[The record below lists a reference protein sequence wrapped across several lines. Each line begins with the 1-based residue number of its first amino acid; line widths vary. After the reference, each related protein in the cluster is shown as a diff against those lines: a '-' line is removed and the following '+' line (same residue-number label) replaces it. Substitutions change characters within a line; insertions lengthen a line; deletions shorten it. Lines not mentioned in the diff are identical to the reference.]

1 MGNPALARNLFE
13 RGHDPALHLRVGD
26 VVLAEGLVSHD
37 RGHRVVRAA
46 DLLLVVLVDAVL
58 VRVRVRVSG
67 QREGLG
73 AMLLVGLVDAVLRA
87 VSIVGRVSR
96 VGRVG

>member
-1 MGNPALARNLFE
+1 M
-13 RGHDPALHLRVGD
+13 
-26 VVLAEGLVSHD
+26 LAEGLVSHD

-58 VRVRVRVSG
+58 VRGLGVGVGS
-67 QREGLG
+67 GLG

-87 VSIVGRVSR
+87 VSRVSR

>member
-1 MGNPALARNLFE
+1 M
-13 RGHDPALHLRVGD
+13 
-26 VVLAEGLVSHD
+26 LAEGLVSHD

-58 VRVRVRVSG
+58 VRGLGVGVGS
-67 QREGLG
+67 GLG

-87 VSIVGRVSR
+87 VGIGL
-96 VGRVG
+96 

>member
-1 MGNPALARNLFE
+1 M
-13 RGHDPALHLRVGD
+13 
-26 VVLAEGLVSHD
+26 LAEGLVRHD

-58 VRVRVRVSG
+58 VRGLGVGVGS
-67 QREGLG
+67 GLG

-87 VSIVGRVSR
+87 VGIGL
-96 VGRVG
+96 